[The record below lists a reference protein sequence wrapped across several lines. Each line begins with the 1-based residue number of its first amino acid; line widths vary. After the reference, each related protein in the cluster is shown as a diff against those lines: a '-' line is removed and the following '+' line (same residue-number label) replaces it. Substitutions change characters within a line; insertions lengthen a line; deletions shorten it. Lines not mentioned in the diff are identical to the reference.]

1 MMTEDDAPTGRL
13 MRHKEKRQ
21 TKVWNK
27 SLETLYQ
34 DWMGSVSFRRKWW
47 CGKESNKSIGEAC
60 VLRALLF
67 CILGFGLLI
76 LFVGILFFSAC
87 RHIVSVQASKCN
99 KTLPKCILSQCRK
112 TRVDDNKDFLF
123 SASYK
128 LLAASRIVSQ
138 VGHEWWQNLATKQL
152 AGISN
157 ALFLQSNLKKYDK
170 WHVGLVGL
178 FCRASIQLDSHA
190 TDTPLKYNDNNVAFH
205 VILSKLYEY
214 IKSVVIII
222 HDSNTCMK
230 DTIVVL
236 ADCIWAMVESNQA
249 SSCRNT
255 TIGGISCYCDNC

>member
-138 VGHEWWQNLATKQL
+138 VGHEWWQKSCHQATSRNKQMPCFFNQ
-152 AGISN
+152 IWKSTTN
-157 ALFLQSNLKKYDK
+157 DM
-170 WHVGLVGL
+170 
-178 FCRASIQLDSHA
+178 LDWLDFSVEHL
-190 TDTPLKYNDNNVAFH
+190 PSW
-205 VILSKLYEY
+205 ILMPPTLLS
-214 IKSVVIII
+214 SIII
-222 HDSNTCMK
+222 MTTMLPFMSFFP
-230 DTIVVL
+230 
-236 ADCIWAMVESNQA
+236 
-249 SSCRNT
+249 SST
-255 TIGGISCYCDNC
+255 SI

>member
-138 VGHEWWQNLATKQL
+138 VGHEWWQKSCHQATSRNKQCL
-152 AGISN
+152 VSSIKFEKVRQMTCWIGWT
-157 ALFLQSNLKKYDK
+157 FLSSIYP
-170 WHVGLVGL
+170 VG
-178 FCRASIQLDSHA
+178 FSCHRH
-190 TDTPLKYNDNNVAFH
+190 
-205 VILSKLYEY
+205 
-214 IKSVVIII
+214 
-222 HDSNTCMK
+222 
-230 DTIVVL
+230 
-236 ADCIWAMVESNQA
+236 
-249 SSCRNT
+249 SSQV
-255 TIGGISCYCDNC
+255 SS